1 MRKNIFKK
9 GISSI
14 ICAAMLFQTAAIS
27 ASAENTEN
35 ESSELKNISDDV
47 SFKQMDFALANTSKG
62 GEDTSEPEQKNLV
75 DFQMNTSPSYIPSKY
90 DLRDENYVTSVKD
103 QGEEGLCWAFSTLGS
118 AESNILKQGLD
129 CPDEWKTNGE
139 ISLSVNHM
147 AWFPFT
153 SDSRRDELSVGD
165 YIESE
170 NKGLAGGNSSIA
182 VAALASG
189 TGAQLTAAESKKSD
203 GSYSEYER
211 YSSFYRLNS
220 SQFLSKTASGND
232 INSVKQWIMEDG
244 AVDVSFYYDPSFY
257 TYNKENTAYYHE
269 KNISNGTNH
278 EVSIVGWDDDFDVS
292 NFNSIGGT
300 PEYNGAW
307 LIKNSWGKNKND
319 GYIWVSYYE
328 PSLSSFTQFIMEP
341 SSTSDNIVQYDTS
354 VCVNAYSFDSTA
366 NVFTADQQQSLKSIG
381 FYIFNDLSTT
391 IYADAKIYL
400 LKKGFEDPTDGTL
413 VRELKGTY
421 TNTGY
426 KQIPLS
432 NHLLLEKGQIYSIVM
447 SYKYGSA
454 TGEKAYSSIEENCE
468 SQWYNFHYTSNP
480 GETFVIDKGKW
491 IDSYGCEGKYG
502 TLGNVPIKAYTD
514 YTSESA
520 INTAKSDFSNAI
532 EKLIASDSNYTSAA
546 VYKQA
551 AGIQTSKENSSSIK
565 MLETASLNIYSHLET
580 LGAVKYP
587 ENAIKKIG
595 LGDINKDLAINA
607 SDAVIM
613 LKVYAGS
620 LAGNN
625 YFLTYAEEKYG
636 DINSDGKID
645 SKDAVIALQYY
656 ANILAGTTTV
666 SLEQYMSER
675 QGK

>member
-1 MRKNIFKK
+1 MRKIIFKK
-9 GISSI
+9 GICSV
-14 ICAAMLFQTAAIS
+14 ICASLIFQMTAIN
-27 ASAENTEN
+27 ASAEISEN
-35 ESSELKNISDDV
+35 EYAGQNSISDDV
-47 SFKQMDFALANTSKG
+47 EFKQMNFALANTSKG
-62 GEDTSEPEQKNLV
+62 GTDYSETKEENLV
-75 DFQMNTSPSYIPSKY
+75 DFQMNTSPSYIPVKY
-90 DLRDENYVTSVKD
+90 DLRDKNCVTSVKD

-118 AESNILKQGLD
+118 AESNILKQGLY
-129 CPDEWKTNGE
+129 CPDEWKTDGE

-153 SDSRRDELSVGD
+153 KDSRRDELSVGD

-170 NKGLAGGNSSIA
+170 NKGYAGGNSSIA

-220 SQFLSKTASGND
+220 SQFLSKTTSQD
-232 INSVKQWIMEDG
+232 DVISIKKWIMEDG
-244 AVDVSFYYDPSFY
+244 AVDVSFYYDSAFY
-257 TYNKENTAYYHE
+257 TYNKNNTAYFQNVYSE
-269 KNISNGTNH
+269 KNTNH
-278 EVSIVGWDDDFDVS
+278 EVSIVGWDDSFEVS
-292 NFNSIGGT
+292 NFNSAGGT
-300 PEYNGAW
+300 PEKPGAW

-341 SSTSDNIVQYDTS
+341 SSASDNIIQYDTS
-354 VCVNAYSFDSTA
+354 VCVNAYSFASTA
-366 NVFTADQQQSLKSIG
+366 NVFTADSQQTLKSIG

-391 IYADAKIYL
+391 IIADAKIYL
-400 LKKGFEDPTDGTL
+400 LKKGFENPTDGTL

-426 KQIPLS
+426 KQAELS
-432 NHLLLEKGQIYSIVM
+432 EQLLLEKGQSYSIVM
-447 SYKYGSA
+447 TYKKSS
-454 TGEKAYSSIEENCE
+454 TDETTYSPIEENCE

-480 GETFVIDKGKW
+480 GETFVVDKGKW
-491 IDSYGCEGKYG
+491 VDAYYYSGKYG
-502 TLGNVPIKAYTD
+502 AFGNVPIKAYTD
-514 YTSESA
+514 NTSENA
-520 INTAKSDFSNAI
+520 LTDAKSDFADAM
-532 EKLIASDSNYTSAA
+532 KLLTETDKNYSASS

-551 AGIQTSKENSSSIK
+551 AGIQTSKDNSSSIK
-565 MLETASLNIYSHLET
+565 MLKTASMDIYSYLET

-595 LGDINKDLAINA
+595 LGDINKDLTINA

-613 LKVYAGS
+613 LKVYASS
-620 LAGNN
+620 LAGNT
-625 YFLTYAEEKYG
+625 YDLTYAQEKYA
-636 DINSDGKID
+636 DVNSDEKID
-645 SKDAVIALQYY
+645 SKDAVICLKYY
-656 ANILAGTTTV
+656 ADVLAGVTTV

-675 QGK
+675 QGS